1 MGNRSRV
8 NSMNHARN
16 NAKPRRFSNVKGV
29 VGYGSMHR
37 CTLTHSTLCTR
48 SGAAKSTPS
57 VNGTGGGG
65 EEGGGRGEQVRR
77 GKNPRQGESL
87 DKEKDKTDSTTTNKQ
102 DPKDTPA
109 GRRIDV
115 DVGNG
120 TAILAN
126 SVKVVSNVIT
136 PPPPPC

>member
-37 CTLTHSTLCTR
+37 CTLTHSTLLTCTR

-65 EEGGGRGEQVRR
+65 GRKEGGGGSKLDEAKIRAR
-77 GKNPRQGESL
+77 GK
-87 DKEKDKTDSTTTNKQ
+87 
-102 DPKDTPA
+102 
-109 GRRIDV
+109 V
-115 DVGNG
+115 
-120 TAILAN
+120 
-126 SVKVVSNVIT
+126 
-136 PPPPPC
+136 